1 MTASCPKI
9 LKALMVVGGGTGEFI
24 LFKNHLSLHLISSFG
39 GLRNC
44 HPGNNLHVFLFP
56 FRMSRVCL
64 TLLSAMVAQGPDTA
78 RNLNDLQQKKLY
90 FRFRQFIHTAFI
102 LWKWSQVFNVIIF
115 QNTSC
120 PLYGFHCFNSLLE
133 I

>member
-78 RNLNDLQQKKLY
+78 RDVFSHFDFNNKFLPALVKK
-90 FRFRQFIHTAFI
+90 RD
-102 LWKWSQVFNVIIF
+102 KKVS
-115 QNTSC
+115 
-120 PLYGFHCFNSLLE
+120 
-133 I
+133 